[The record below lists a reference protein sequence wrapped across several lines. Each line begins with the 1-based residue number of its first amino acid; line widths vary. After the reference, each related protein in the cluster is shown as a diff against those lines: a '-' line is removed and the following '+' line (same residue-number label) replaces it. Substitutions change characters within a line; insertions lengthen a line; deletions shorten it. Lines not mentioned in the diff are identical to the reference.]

1 MTEFHA
7 AATDRGTIATD
18 QVPADAL
25 QVSNLTKLFPVR
37 TPLLRRVVGHVRAVD
52 GASLTVGTAET
63 VGLVGESGSG
73 KSTLGRMAL
82 RLIEPT
88 GGSVVLAGKEL
99 SGLSAAE
106 MRIQRQHGQMI
117 FQDPYSSLDP
127 RATIADNVGEP
138 LRTQFGLP
146 RAERDRRVIELLET
160 VRLDRSHLRRYPHEF
175 SGGQL
180 QRIAL
185 ARALAVRPRII
196 IADEPVSSLDV
207 STQAQ
212 MLRLLEEFKREYQI
226 AYLFISHDLSVV
238 RHISDQ
244 IAVMY
249 LGQIVERGD
258 NDAVTTQP
266 AHPYTEALLSAVP
279 IPDPVV
285 QRSRRRIVL
294 TGDLPNPADT
304 PKGCRFHTRCPYV
317 MEMCREVD
325 PEPYVTPTGTEVR
338 CHLHTSGPELAGRSV
353 LELPIP

>member
-1 MTEFHA
+1 MT
-7 AATDRGTIATD
+7 G
-18 QVPADAL
+18 ADPTAERVSTEAL
-25 QVSNLTKLFPVR
+25 RVTNLTKLFPVR

-52 GASLTVGTAET
+52 GASLSVQTAET

-88 GGSVVLAGKEL
+88 AGSVALAGEDLGPL
-99 SGLSAAE
+99 SSSE
-106 MRIQRQHGQMI
+106 MRVQRRHGQMI

-138 LRTQFGLP
+138 LRTQFSLP
-146 RAERDRRVIELLET
+146 RAERDRRVVELLET
-160 VRLDRSHLRRYPHEF
+160 VRLNRSHLRRYPHEF

-212 MLRLLEEFKREYQI
+212 MLQLLEEFKREYQI

-249 LGQIVERGD
+249 LGQIVEQGD
-258 NDAVTTQP
+258 NDAVTAQP
-266 AHPYTEALLSAVP
+266 THPYTEALLSAVP
-279 IPDPVV
+279 IPDPVI

-294 TGDLPNPADT
+294 TGDLPNPADI

-317 MEMCREVD
+317 MQVCREVD
-325 PEPYVTPTGTEVR
+325 PEPYVTAAGTEVL
-338 CHLHTSGPELAGRSV
+338 CHLHTSGPELGGRSV
-353 LELPIP
+353 LELPKA

>member
-1 MTEFHA
+1 MSDLEPDPEFDDSNVLVMTN
-7 AATDRGTIATD
+7 
-18 QVPADAL
+18 V
-25 QVSNLTKLFPVR
+25 TKLFPVR
-37 TPLLRRVVGHVRAVD
+37 TPLLRRVVGHVRAIDRANLVVR
-52 GASLTVGTAET
+52 SAET

-73 KSTLGRMAL
+73 KSTLGRIAL

-88 GGSVVLAGKEL
+88 DGSVELAGRSLLEL
-99 SGLSAAE
+99 SPAE
-106 MRIQRQHGQMI
+106 MKAHRRNGQMI

-138 LRTQFGLP
+138 LQTQFGTP
-146 RAERDRRVIELLET
+146 RDERDQRVIELLEA
-160 VRLDRSHLRRYPHEF
+160 VSLRRDHLRRFPHEF

-185 ARALAVRPRII
+185 ARALVVRPRLV

-212 MLRLLEEFKREYQI
+212 MLNLLEELKREYRV

-238 RHISDQ
+238 RHISDR

-249 LGQIVERGD
+249 LGQIVESGD
-258 NDAVTTQP
+258 NDAVALRP
-266 AHPYTEALLSAVP
+266 LHPYTEALLSAVP

-294 TGDLPNPADT
+294 TGDLPNPTDA

-317 MEMCREVD
+317 MDVCRIIE
-325 PEPYVTPTGTEVR
+325 PEPFLSPEGTEVR
-338 CHLHTSGPELAGRSV
+338 CHLHLSGPKLAGRSV
-353 LELPIP
+353 LELEPEDVSPSGQ

>member
-1 MTEFHA
+1 MSVAEPDGHS
-7 AATDRGTIATD
+7 GSD
-18 QVPADAL
+18 QAL
-25 QVSNLTKLFPVR
+25 VVSDLTKLFPVR

-52 GASLTVGTAET
+52 RASLTVRVAET
-63 VGLVGESGSG
+63 VGLVGESGCG

-88 GGSVVLAGKEL
+88 MGKVELAGRSLLEL
-99 SGLSAAE
+99 SSEE
-106 MRIQRQHGQMI
+106 MRSHRRHGQMI

-138 LRTQFGLP
+138 LQTQFGTP
-146 RAERDRRVIELLET
+146 RRERDKRVLELLEA
-160 VRLDRSHLRRYPHEF
+160 VRLGTDHLRRYPHEF

-185 ARALAVRPRII
+185 ARALAVRPRLI

-212 MLRLLEEFKREYQI
+212 MLGLLEDFKRNEGV

-238 RHISDQ
+238 RHISDT

-258 NDAVTTQP
+258 NDAVALRP
-266 AHPYTEALLSAVP
+266 AHPYTGALLSAVP
-279 IPDPVV
+279 IPDPVA
-285 QRSRRRIVL
+285 QRSRQRIVL
-294 TGDLPNPADT
+294 SGDLPNPTDA
-304 PKGCRFHTRCPYV
+304 PEGCRFHTRCPYV
-317 MEMCREVD
+317 MEICSEV
-325 PEPYVTPTGTEVR
+325 EPDTYTTPAGSEVR
-338 CHLHTSGPELAGRSV
+338 CHLHTTGPKLKGRSV
-353 LELPIP
+353 LELSKGDI